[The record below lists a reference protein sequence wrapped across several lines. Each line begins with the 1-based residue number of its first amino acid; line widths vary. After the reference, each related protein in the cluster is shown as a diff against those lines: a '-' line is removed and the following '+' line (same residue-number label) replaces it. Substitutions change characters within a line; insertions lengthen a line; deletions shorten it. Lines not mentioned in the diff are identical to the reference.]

1 MRSGPASSTCHVVQR
16 DGTFAGSGPFSLGTY
31 PSPFAAYTM
40 ASPVQP
46 LRLRCH
52 LTRHWF
58 PTPSPRR
65 TGHWRGEPREASL
78 GHPFVP
84 FRASPY
90 LTTYA
95 CPPWVTPVYPGLR
108 WLSPTGCR
116 LLGTLPQHARHLGLI
131 PPFGRKNGSAPRS
144 QALLPPA
151 SRRNESPT
159 SGNPVRWVVG
169 KGLPGVIIPNV
180 DLVTR
185 SGAGSRPYHNGTW
198 NEGAAR
204 RPQRIDRVRI
214 QIERLV
220 VVLGGSIKV
229 ASVTQ
234 RRELGWSADATHSKA
249 IHRYCPSQDAPSRRA

>member
-1 MRSGPASSTCHVVQR
+1 MQRHSTLS
-16 DGTFAGSGPFSLGTY
+16 GSGPFSLGTY
-31 PSPFAAYTM
+31 PSPHRCLYPGITGAALT
-40 ASPVQP
+40 AALSPHAPSVSQE
-46 LRLRCH
+46 
-52 LTRHWF
+52 
-58 PTPSPRR
+58 PTPRR
-65 TGHWRGEPREASL
+65 TGQHWRGEPRKASL

-90 LTTYA
+90 LNTYA

-131 PPFGRKNGSAPRS
+131 PPSGRKNGSAPRS

-159 SGNPVRWVVG
+159 SGNPVRWVDG

-180 DLVTR
+180 DLMPR
-185 SGAGSRPYHNGTW
+185 SGARTRPYNNGTW

-204 RPQRIDRVRI
+204 RPQGKTD
-214 QIERLV
+214 QPQ
-220 VVLGGSIKV
+220 G
-229 ASVTQ
+229 
-234 RRELGWSADATHSKA
+234 ELILPPFLSS
-249 IHRYCPSQDAPSRRA
+249 

>member
-1 MRSGPASSTCHVVQR
+1 MDPQVPPAKWYSDTVPCQVPGR
-16 DGTFAGSGPFSLGTY
+16 FRMERTPARI
-31 PSPFAAYTM
+31 AAYTM

-52 LTRHWF
+52 LTRH
-58 PTPSPRR
+58 R
-65 TGHWRGEPREASL
+65 
-78 GHPFVP
+78 VP
-84 FRASPY
+84 KN
-90 LTTYA
+90 LLQVTYA

-131 PPFGRKNGSAPRS
+131 PPSGRKNGSAPRS

-185 SGAGSRPYHNGTW
+185 SGAGSRPYNNGTW

-204 RPQRIDRVRI
+204 RPQLRM
-214 QIERLV
+214 
-220 VVLGGSIKV
+220 S
-229 ASVTQ
+229 S
-234 RRELGWSADATHSKA
+234 
-249 IHRYCPSQDAPSRRA
+249 

>member
-1 MRSGPASSTCHVVQR
+1 
-16 DGTFAGSGPFSLGTY
+16 
-31 PSPFAAYTM
+31 M

-52 LTRHWF
+52 LTRHRF
-58 PTPSPRR
+58 PKNLLHVVRDSGVESHVRK
-65 TGHWRGEPREASL
+65 ASL

-90 LTTYA
+90 LNTYA

-116 LLGTLPQHARHLGLI
+116 LLGTLPQHARHHGLI
-131 PPFGRKNGSAPRS
+131 PPSGRKNGSAPRS

-159 SGNPVRWVVG
+159 SGNPVRWVDG

-180 DLVTR
+180 DLVPR
-185 SGAGSRPYHNGTW
+185 SGAGTRPYHNGTW

-204 RPQRIDRVRI
+204 RPQRSSC
-214 QIERLV
+214 
-220 VVLGGSIKV
+220 GTGAAGSDESLWLSRPTKPSINC
-229 ASVTQ
+229 SGRT
-234 RRELGWSADATHSKA
+234 RADQLH
-249 IHRYCPSQDAPSRRA
+249 DAVQTNAAV